1 MRTTASK
8 LAVLSFLLALC
19 APGAALADRYEYST
33 MLPEQIEKEIR
44 SERKAYRATMDE
56 LHSLENGPMDKN
68 SAQYKA
74 AHEEL
79 LKRAVDQK
87 VRLDEMGEALA
98 SQGQAYGGGN

>member
-8 LAVLSFLLALC
+8 LAVLSLLLALC
-19 APGAALADRYEYST
+19 APGAALADRYEYSA

-44 SERKAYRATMDE
+44 AERKAYRATMEE

-79 LKRAVDQK
+79 LKRAVDHK
-87 VRLDEMGEALA
+87 VRLDEMREAVNA
-98 SQGQAYGGGN
+98 QEQVYGGH